1 MEINSFMLRS
11 QAFNRLITKTESLF
25 LSKNKIKSM
34 RTRCFLLIL
43 IIGLLP
49 AILFAQQTGYY
60 SSLSADIQQAK
71 ELFNKNKFI
80 AAQEKFETIA
90 RQAGIDSEVQSEAM
104 FFQALC
110 ALRLE
115 NDNSLQLVE
124 QFIDKHPE
132 SPYTNK
138 AWFELANYQFNEGQ
152 HGKMLRSYRKVK
164 TGSLSKDDQI
174 KLSYQKGYAYF
185 QTKKYQQAEKELSK
199 IKDTKNLYAAPAK
212 YYWAHIKYEKED
224 YDSAISEFEKL
235 KDNQAFAAVI
245 PFYMSQIYYKQGK
258 YDKVVEFTVPLLGK
272 VKADQKAGLDKI
284 IGSSYFHL
292 KAFDKAIP
300 HLENYFKET
309 KSRQRDENYML
320 GYCYY
325 VNGNFIKAA
334 SPLVFASKGKD
345 ELAQNAYYHLADSYI
360 NEGDKDKARVTFEA
374 ASGMDFNAD
383 IKEDALF
390 NFAKITYEL
399 SYSPFNETIKAFDKY
414 ISLYPNSERNDAA
427 YDYLVNVYMSTSNYR
442 DAIAS
447 IEKIQIKNTSVRK
460 AYQRV
465 TYYRGLE
472 MFNNLDYIGAIK
484 LFDTSLQ
491 NGQYNNN
498 IKASSIFWKA
508 EANYRL
514 QDYNSAIAGFNRFLK
529 TPGSISQAEYQTI
542 HYNLGYAYFKLEDYA
557 SAKSLFDKF
566 LSANKNQRS
575 EKIADAYNRHG
586 DCLYLSRNYKSA
598 ISSYESAYSL
608 KSYDPDY
615 ALFQKAICLGLI
627 QKQDQKISTLRT
639 LVQTFNESAMLD
651 DAFYELGRA
660 CERNG
665 QPKVASGYYQ
675 DLLEELPQ
683 SSYRPKAML
692 QLGLI
697 LYNQGD
703 FKKSM
708 PYYKQVVE
716 QYPDSPESQAALL
729 GIKNNYVE
737 MNNVDGYFAY
747 TNRLGSGIQ
756 ISVSEQDSLSYL
768 AAEKLYM
775 ARDSKAKEQLEKYI
789 RLYPSGSFAIN
800 AHFYLAESRYQDKH
814 FSQALNDYEYVLSQS
829 DNIFT
834 EPALTKAAELQLNAS
849 NYDKAL
855 SYFERLE
862 QTSNTKWNLLKAR
875 AGKMRC
881 YYELANYQECI
892 SASKNLLSSDKLTD
906 ILKREANYKLAKSY
920 YHNNQPEKALP
931 ILGDL
936 AEDTK
941 SHEGAEAKYMIAEI
955 LVSQNKQQQAEE
967 EVMDFISKNTPHQFW
982 LAKSFILLSDIY
994 LSQGDEFQAMHTIKS
1009 IVENYPVS
1017 DDGIIETASAKLE
1030 HLEELQANQQQIE
1043 ESPLQIDINKQ

>member
-1 MEINSFMLRS
+1 
-11 QAFNRLITKTESLF
+11 
-25 LSKNKIKSM
+25 M
-34 RTRCFLLIL
+34 RTKCFLLML
-43 IIGLLP
+43 LVGLFP
-49 AILFAQQTGYY
+49 AMLFAQQTEYY
-60 SSLSADIQQAK
+60 SSLAADIQQAK

-80 AAQEKFETIA
+80 AAQERFESISKE
-90 RQAGIDSEVQSEAM
+90 AGTDTEIQSEAM
-104 FFQALC
+104 FYQALC

-115 NDNSLQLVE
+115 NDNSLKLVE

-138 AWFELANYQFNEGQ
+138 AWFELGNYQFNEGQ
-152 HGKMLRSYRKVK
+152 YGKMLKSYRKLK
-164 TGSLSKDDQI
+164 SGSLSKDDQI
-174 KLSYQKGYAYF
+174 KISYQKGYSYF
-185 QTKKYQQAEKELSK
+185 KTKKYQQAEKEFAR
-199 IKDTKNLYAAPAK
+199 IKDTKNLYAAPAR
-212 YYWAHIKYEKED
+212 YYWAHIKYMQED
-224 YDSAISEFEKL
+224 YDAAISEFEKL
-235 KDNQAFAAVI
+235 KNNQAFAGVI

-258 YDKVVEFTVPLLGK
+258 YGEVVDFTVPLLSK
-272 VKADQKAGLDKI
+272 VKADQKPGLEKI

-292 KAFDKAIP
+292 NQFDKAIP
-300 HLENYFKET
+300 HLENYFDET

-325 VNGNFIKAA
+325 VNGDYVKAIA
-334 SPLVFASKGKD
+334 PLVFASKGKD

-360 NEGDKDKARVTFEA
+360 NAGDKNKARVAFEA
-374 ASGMDFNAD
+374 ASEMDFNAE

-414 ISLYPNSERNDAA
+414 ISLYPNSERNDVA

-447 IEKIQIKNTSVRK
+447 IEKIQVKNTSVKK

-484 LFDTSLQ
+484 FFDTSLQ
-491 NGQYNNN
+491 NGQYNSNL
-498 IKASSIFWKA
+498 KASATFWKA

-514 QDYNSAIAGFNRFLK
+514 QDYNSAIAGFNRFLQ
-529 TPGSISQAEYQTI
+529 TPGAISLPEFQTI
-542 HYNLGYAYFKLEDYA
+542 YYNLGYAYFKLEDYT
-557 SAKSLFDKF
+557 SSKSMFEKF
-566 LSANKNQRS
+566 LLANKDDRT
-575 EKIADAYNRHG
+575 EKLADAFNRLG
-586 DCLYLSRNYKSA
+586 DCLYLSRDYKNA
-598 ISSYESAYSL
+598 IKSYEESYSL

-615 ALFQKAICLGLI
+615 ALFQKAICLGLLHE
-627 QKQDQKISTLRT
+627 QGQKISTLRS
-639 LVQTFNESAMLD
+639 LIQTFNESAMLD

-675 DLLEELPQ
+675 DLLDEHPQ

-716 QYPDSPESQAALL
+716 QYPDSPEAQAALL

-747 TNRLGSGIQ
+747 TGRLGSGVHVSI
-756 ISVSEQDSLSYL
+756 SEQDSLSYL

-775 ARDSKAKEQLEKYI
+775 ARDPKAKDQLEKYL

-800 AHFYLAESRYQDKH
+800 AHFYLGESRYQDKE
-814 FSQALNDYEYVLSQS
+814 FNLALNNYEYVLDQS

-834 EPALTKAAELQLNAS
+834 EPALSKASELQFNAS
-849 NYDKAL
+849 NYEKAL

-881 YYELANYQECI
+881 YYELANYPATI
-892 SASKNLLSSDKLTD
+892 DAAKSLLTSDKLTD

-920 YHNNQPEKALP
+920 YNNNQAAKSLP
-931 ILGDL
+931 IFGDL

-941 SHEGAEAKYMIAEI
+941 SQEGAEAKFLIAEI
-955 LVSQNKQQQAEE
+955 LTSQNNLEKAEE

-994 LSQGDEFQAMHTIKS
+994 LTQGDEFQAMHTIKS
-1009 IVENYPVS
+1009 IVENYPVE
-1017 DDGIIETASAKLE
+1017 DDGIIETASAKLK
-1030 HLEELQANQQQIE
+1030 HLEDKIQASQQTE
-1043 ESPLQIDINKQ
+1043 KSPMKIDINQR